1 MKKILANDGIH
12 ADGKAKLEEAGFEVN
27 TDKIA
32 QQELL
37 NGLKEYN
44 VLLVRSATKVTREIM
59 EANPQLKL
67 IGRGGVGL
75 DNIDLVA
82 AEEFKIKVVN
92 TPAASSKSVA
102 ELVFGHMFS
111 LARFLH
117 RSNRE
122 MPFKGVDDF
131 KNLKKEYSRGIELY
145 GKTLGIVGLG
155 RIGQEVARMGL
166 GLGMNVIPV
175 DPRVKVSDIEID
187 LFKSEDVRL
196 KVKLESEL
204 LENMLPKADFIT
216 VHVPS
221 VNTAIIGKEQFNLMK
236 QGAILINS
244 ARGGVVDE
252 VALLNALESGKLAA
266 AGLDVFIGEPR
277 PAAEL
282 LNHPNISVSPHTG
295 ASTSEAQQRIGM
307 ELADQIIAFLG

>member
-122 MPFKGVDDF
+122 MPLKGVDDF

>member
-12 ADGKAKLEEAGFEVN
+12 ADGKAVLEKAGFVVDTN
-27 TDKIA
+27 KIP
-32 QQELL
+32 QGELL
-37 NGLKEYN
+37 DGLKDYD

-59 EANPQLKL
+59 QANPQLKL
-67 IGRGGVGL
+67 VGRGGVGL

-82 AEEFKIKVVN
+82 AKELTVKVIN

-102 ELVFGHMFS
+102 ELVFGHMFT

-122 MPFKGVDDF
+122 MPLKGVAEF
-131 KNLKKEYSRGIELY
+131 KTLKKEYSKGIELY

-175 DPRVKVSDIEID
+175 DPKVKVSDIEID

-204 LENMLPKADFIT
+204 MENMLPKADFIT

-221 VNTAIIGKEQFNLMK
+221 VDSAIIGKEQFDLMK
-236 QGAILINS
+236 KGAILINS

-252 VALLNALESGKLAA
+252 KALLAALDSGKLAA
-266 AGLDVFIGEPR
+266 AGLDVFIGEPK

-295 ASTSEAQQRIGM
+295 ASTSEAQQRIGL
-307 ELADQIIAFLG
+307 ELADQIMAFF